1 MIPVIP
7 FKRLWTQSWRK
18 NERWL
23 LYGLAGSAGHD
34 YGDWAFH
41 WACLL
46 GDRTILW
53 AYHSRPLQQTVRA
66 GILMERRSEWVRCPI
81 CKNKTRT
88 KLYEDIELRKF
99 PLYCPKCRQETLI
112 DAKGLTRICRSL
124 TRLFSVLSL
133 TESKFPMLTRNPER
147 GKSPSS
153 ITSSVHLTSH
163 G

>member
-1 MIPVIP
+1 MGG
-7 FKRLWTQSWRK
+7 WQ
-18 NERWL
+18 
-23 LYGLAGSAGHD
+23 
-34 YGDWAFH
+34 
-41 WACLL
+41 
-46 GDRTILW
+46 
-53 AYHSRPLQQTVRA
+53 
-66 GILMERRSEWVRCPI
+66 RRVRCPI

-88 KLYEDIELRKF
+88 KLYEDTELRNF